1 MTVKK
6 AQHFNLP
13 YSPKNIPLCSQ
24 NAFKRRLVQK
34 TEDFARRCRW
44 KYFHL
49 VNPTSRQ
56 KETFGFRTLKTPP
69 PADNKVE
76 DFLADL
82 FNLVA
87 DVKFKPASNEFQD
100 MLKKD
105 CQRVRE

>member
-1 MTVKK
+1 M
-6 AQHFNLP
+6 
-13 YSPKNIPLCSQ
+13 
-24 NAFKRRLVQK
+24 
-34 TEDFARRCRW
+34 
-44 KYFHL
+44 